1 MSAHPQRATVRTV
14 VLCLALLLGSIT
26 LAESQPTPF
35 VCGDADG
42 DGSVTVTDGVQ
53 VLNGAAELGGVCA
66 ESADACDVDGDG
78 RVTVTD
84 GVAVLRQAAGL
95 APASQ
100 CTSPVVGDESLPRAN
115 VALPGCESVTAES
128 RYCLTFAL
136 PDGFHD
142 TTLAVLGLDS
152 GRLCDLAEVPPEL
165 GTGNP
170 SGSIG
175 WRGEILYVCTVE
187 GLVRVSLLDGG
198 TERLPISC
206 EAIAA
211 NDGALFVM
219 RSFANASPDH
229 PPGEVRVYAS
239 YDDLR
244 AADAETSYVLQTAS
258 RLSATDDRL
267 YAAWHSTHTVES
279 VDPTT
284 GAQLALIELEAYDDW
299 VNGFSVLEDS
309 SLVVNKYVGG
319 SGVIVF
325 DAESGGRR
333 SAAAPERP
341 VNGLACISHP

>member
-1 MSAHPQRATVRTV
+1 MSAPTQRATAPSI
-14 VLCLALLLGSIT
+14 VLCLALLLGSSTI
-26 LAESQPTPF
+26 AASQPTPF

-42 DGSVTVTDGVQ
+42 DGVVTVTDGVQ
-53 VLNGAAELGGVCA
+53 VLTGAAELGGTCA
-66 ESADACDVDGDG
+66 ASADACDVDGDG
-78 RVTVTD
+78 EVTVTD

-95 APASQ
+95 AAASQ
-100 CTSPVVGDESLPRAN
+100 CTSPVVGDESIAHAA
-115 VALPGCESVTAES
+115 VAFPGCESVTAES
-128 RYCLTFAL
+128 RYCLTFGL

-152 GRLCDLAEVPPEL
+152 GRLCNLAEVPPEL

-175 WRGEILYVCTVE
+175 WRGEILYVCTE
-187 GLVRVSLLDGG
+187 AGLVRVSLLDGS
-198 TERLPISC
+198 TERLPIAC
-206 EAIAA
+206 EAVAA

-219 RSFANASPDH
+219 RSFADATADH

-244 AADAETSYVLQTAS
+244 ADDAATTYVLQTAS

-299 VNGFSVLEDS
+299 VNGFSVVEDG

-319 SGVIVF
+319 SGVLVF
-325 DAESGGRR
+325 DAATGGR
-333 SAAAPERP
+333 SSGAAPERP
-341 VNGLACISHP
+341 VNGLACVARP